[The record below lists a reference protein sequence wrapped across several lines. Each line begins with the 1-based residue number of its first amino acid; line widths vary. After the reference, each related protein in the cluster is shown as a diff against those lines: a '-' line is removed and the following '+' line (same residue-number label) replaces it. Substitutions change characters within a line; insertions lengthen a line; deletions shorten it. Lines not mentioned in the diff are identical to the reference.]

1 MPSKESNSQVVSP
14 TSLTLTLPTLEG
26 DTLHATL
33 LVQRGEWGQMRQ
45 ITFSDTH
52 DLAMALQSAVNDLSD
67 LENDPPTVPQPV
79 EVKPTKAAPSKP
91 SNPGDTPPTE
101 PTLPLHTKKGVVE
114 VPISFVK
121 IVAGETDA
129 AAYGVAVKI
138 AGRLLDSQLW
148 DGKTPLRLRDV
159 YQVQATMKHLSDRDF
174 ALFQLSDFAD
184 IAAHDTLI

>member
-1 MPSKESNSQVVSP
+1 MSQSEKWTHDIPSTVI
-14 TSLTLTLPTLEG
+14 TLTLPTLEG
-26 DTLHATL
+26 DTLKATL
-33 LVQRGEWGQMRQ
+33 LIQRGEWGQMRQ

-52 DLAMALQSAVNDLSD
+52 DLAIAIQNAVNDLSD

-79 EVKPTKAAPSKP
+79 DIKPTKAAPSKP

>member
-1 MPSKESNSQVVSP
+1 MKSSQS
-14 TSLTLTLPTLEG
+14 TILTLTLPTLDG
-26 DTLHATL
+26 DTLQATL
-33 LVQRGEWGQMRQ
+33 LIQRGDWGQMRQ

-52 DLAMALQSAVNDLSD
+52 DLAIAIQSAVNDLSD

-91 SNPGDTPPTE
+91 PKPVHTPPAE
-101 PTLPLHTKKGVVE
+101 PTLPLQTKKGVVE

-121 IVAGETDA
+121 IVEGEMDA
-129 AAYGVAVKI
+129 PAYGVAVKI

-159 YQVQATMKHLSDRDF
+159 YEVQKTMKHLSDREF
-174 ALFQLSDFAD
+174 SLFQLSDFAEF
-184 IAAHDTLI
+184 AAHDSLIQEPTL